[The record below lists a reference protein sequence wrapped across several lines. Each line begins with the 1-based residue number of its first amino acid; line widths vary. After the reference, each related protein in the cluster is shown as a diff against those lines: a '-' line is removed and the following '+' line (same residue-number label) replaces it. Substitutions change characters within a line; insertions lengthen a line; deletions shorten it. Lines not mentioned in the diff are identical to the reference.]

1 MTAISEA
8 TQQEFI
14 IVKSLIADQA
24 ERLRD
29 HEQNMN
35 ILTETLTQQLS
46 QTVSKNVTDTL
57 M

>member
-46 QTVSKNVTDTL
+46 QTVSKNVTETL